1 MISKELFDFLGGTM
15 IHSQLFGWDEHF
27 SAMGM
32 MLYAGTS
39 AVSKIL
45 MALRYLAYG
54 CSVNSF

>member
-1 MISKELFDFLGGTM
+1 M